1 MLKEFVNDINFLYKD
16 IINGNKQSLSKFK
29 EKWNV
34 KKSIGEI
41 YQNLCK
47 KESKKDTG
55 SFYTPIEIVDFMV
68 SDAISKINYKQ
79 NIYIKILDPCCGGGY
94 FLICVYEKLIEM
106 AKELKLENPEQ
117 HIINNNIFGFDTDS
131 TAALITK
138 IELYERSG
146 VLSDNILEKDFLL
159 SKNNGFDIIIGNPPY
174 MGHKVLSED
183 YRRKLSGEYDDV
195 FRDKGDI
202 SYCFIKKSVN
212 SIYEGGILQFFTS
225 RYMLEALNG
234 KGIRKFLSK
243 NFIDKIIDFYG
254 VRVIKGVGIDNIIL
268 TVIKQQPSNNIS
280 YYKLNIS
287 AKDKGSKVFEDIKSG
302 ENKYVS
308 CLNVKSDSLKDDGW
322 IFLSPIEENVL
333 NKINGVELNILCDSF
348 QGIITGCDSAFV
360 MDGNTANELLIEKD
374 ILKPWIKNKDIK
386 SFYIE
391 PSSDVLIY
399 TNDLLNI
406 ENYKNALKHI
416 ENFKKKLELRRECK
430 KGLRKW
436 YEIQWGRDRNL
447 FEDKKIV
454 YPFKASSNR
463 FALDEGS
470 YFSADVYGIRIKD
483 MFQGVMSYEYL
494 LGILN
499 SRIYEFYIK
508 SMAKKLGDNL
518 YEYYPNKVMKLKIP
532 NLIKEVEDEVISK
545 KDNFKDNIDN
555 ILKYYFKIT
564 NEEYEAIKKWCN

>member
-1 MLKEFVNDINFLYKD
+1 
-16 IINGNKQSLSKFK
+16 
-29 EKWNV
+29 
-34 KKSIGEI
+34 
-41 YQNLCK
+41 
-47 KESKKDTG
+47 
-55 SFYTPIEIVDFMV
+55 
-68 SDAISKINYKQ
+68 
-79 NIYIKILDPCCGGGY
+79 
-94 FLICVYEKLIEM
+94 
-106 AKELKLENPEQ
+106 
-117 HIINNNIFGFDTDS
+117 
-131 TAALITK
+131 
-138 IELYERSG
+138 
-146 VLSDNILEKDFLL
+146 
-159 SKNNGFDIIIGNPPY
+159 

-183 YRRKLSGEYDDV
+183 YRRKLSSKYDDV

-212 SIYEGGILQFFTS
+212 SLYEGGILQFFTS

-234 KGIRKFLSK
+234 KGIRNFLSK

-268 TVIKQQPSNNIS
+268 TVIKQKPSNSIN

-287 AKDKGSKVFEDIKSG
+287 AKDKGSKVFEDIKLG

-322 IFLSPIEENVL
+322 IFLSTIEENVL
-333 NKINGVELNILCDSF
+333 NKIKGVELNILCDSF
-348 QGIITGCDSAFV
+348 QGVITGCDSAFV
-360 MDGNTANELLIEKD
+360 MDNNTADELLIEKG

-386 SFYIE
+386 PFYIE

-416 ENFKKKLELRRECK
+416 ENFKEKLKLRRECK

-436 YEIQWGRDRNL
+436 YEIQWGRDKRL
-447 FEDKKIV
+447 FENKKIV

-483 MFQGVMSYEYL
+483 MFQGMISYEYL

-518 YEYYPNKVMKLKIP
+518 YEYYPNKIMKLKIP

-555 ILKYYFKIT
+555 ILKDYFKIT
-564 NEEYEAIKKWCN
+564 DEEYEAIKKWCN

>member
-1 MLKEFVNDINFLYKD
+1 MLKEFVSDINFLYKD

-41 YQNLCK
+41 YQSLCK

-55 SFYTPIEIVDFMV
+55 SFYTPVEIVDFMV

-94 FLICVYEKLIEM
+94 FLICIYEKLIEM

-117 HIINNNIFGFDTDS
+117 HIINNNIFGFDTDN

-159 SKNNGFDIIIGNPPY
+159 SENNGFDIIIGNPPY

-212 SIYEGGILQFFTS
+212 SLYEGGILQFFTS

-234 KGIRKFLSK
+234 KGIRNFLSK

-268 TVIKQQPSNNIS
+268 TVIKQKPSNSIN
-280 YYKLNIS
+280 YYKLNMS
-287 AKDKGSKVFEDIKSG
+287 AKDKGSKVFEDIKLG
-302 ENKYVS
+302 GHKYVS
-308 CLNVKSDSLKDDGW
+308 CLNVKSDSLRDDGW

-333 NKINGVELNILCDSF
+333 NKIKGVELNILCDSF

-360 MDGNTANELLIEKD
+360 MDNNTANELLIEKN

-386 SFYIE
+386 PFYIE

-416 ENFKKKLELRRECK
+416 ENFKEKLELRRECK

-436 YEIQWGRDRNL
+436 YEIQWGRDKSL
-447 FEDKKIV
+447 FENKKIV

-463 FALDEGS
+463 FALDKGS

-483 MFQGVMSYEYL
+483 MFQGMISYEYL

-518 YEYYPNKVMKLKIP
+518 YEYYPNKIMKLKIP
-532 NLIKEVEDEVISK
+532 NLIKEVEDEVINK

-555 ILKYYFKIT
+555 ILKDYFKIT

>member
-1 MLKEFVNDINFLYKD
+1 MLKEFVSDINFLYKN
-16 IINGNKQSLSKFK
+16 IVNGNNQSLSKFK

-47 KESKKDTG
+47 KESKKHTG
-55 SFYTPIEIVDFMV
+55 SFYTPAEIVDFMV

-94 FLICVYEKLIEM
+94 FLICIYEKLIEM

-117 HIINNNIFGFDTDS
+117 HIINNNIFGFDTDN
-131 TAALITK
+131 TAVLITK

-159 SKNNGFDIIIGNPPY
+159 SENTGFDIIIGNPPY

-183 YRRKLSGEYDDV
+183 YRRKLSSKYDDV

-212 SIYEGGILQFFTS
+212 SLYEGGILQFFTS

-234 KGIRKFLSK
+234 KGIRNFLSK

-268 TVIKQQPSNNIS
+268 TVIKQKPSNSIN

-287 AKDKGSKVFEDIKSG
+287 AKDKGSKVFEDIKLG

-322 IFLSPIEENVL
+322 IFLSTIEENVL
-333 NKINGVELNILCDSF
+333 NKIKGVELNILCDSF
-348 QGIITGCDSAFV
+348 QGVITGCDSAFV
-360 MDGNTANELLIEKD
+360 MDNNTADELLIEKG

-386 SFYIE
+386 PFYIE

-416 ENFKKKLELRRECK
+416 ENFKEKLKLRRECK

-436 YEIQWGRDRNL
+436 YEIQWGRDKRL
-447 FEDKKIV
+447 FENKKIV

-483 MFQGVMSYEYL
+483 MFQGMISYEYL

-518 YEYYPNKVMKLKIP
+518 YEYYPNKIMKLKIP

-555 ILKYYFKIT
+555 ILKDYFKIT
-564 NEEYEAIKKWCN
+564 DEEYEAIKKWCN

>member
-1 MLKEFVNDINFLYKD
+1 MLKEFVSDINFLYKD
-16 IINGNKQSLSKFK
+16 IVNGNKQSLSKFK

-47 KESKKDTG
+47 KESKKNTG
-55 SFYTPIEIVDFMV
+55 RFYTPVEIVDFMV

-94 FLICVYEKLIEM
+94 FLICIYEKLIEM

-117 HIINNNIFGFDTDS
+117 HIINNNIFGFDTDN
-131 TAALITK
+131 TAVLITK

-159 SKNNGFDIIIGNPPY
+159 SENTGFDIIIGNPPY

-183 YRRKLSGEYDDV
+183 YRRKLSSKYDDV

-212 SIYEGGILQFFTS
+212 SLYEGGILQFFTS

-234 KGIRKFLSK
+234 KGIRNFLSK

-268 TVIKQQPSNNIS
+268 TVIKQKPSNSIN

-287 AKDKGSKVFEDIKSG
+287 AKDKGSKVFEDIKLG

-322 IFLSPIEENVL
+322 IFLSTIEENVL
-333 NKINGVELNILCDSF
+333 NKIKGVELNILCDSF
-348 QGIITGCDSAFV
+348 QGVITGCDSAFV
-360 MDGNTANELLIEKD
+360 MDNNTADELLIEKG

-386 SFYIE
+386 PFYIE

-416 ENFKKKLELRRECK
+416 ENFKEKLKLRRECK

-436 YEIQWGRDRNL
+436 YEIQWGRDKRL
-447 FEDKKIV
+447 FENKKIV

-483 MFQGVMSYEYL
+483 MFQGMISYEYL

-518 YEYYPNKVMKLKIP
+518 YEYYPNKIMKLKIP

-555 ILKYYFKIT
+555 ILKDYFKIT
-564 NEEYEAIKKWCN
+564 DEEYEAIKKWCN

>member
-1 MLKEFVNDINFLYKD
+1 MLKEFVSDINFLYKD
-16 IINGNKQSLSKFK
+16 IVNGNKQSLSKFK

-47 KESKKDTG
+47 KESKKNTG
-55 SFYTPIEIVDFMV
+55 RFYTPVEIVDFMV

-94 FLICVYEKLIEM
+94 FLICIYEKLIEM

-117 HIINNNIFGFDTDS
+117 HIINNNIFGFDTDN
-131 TAALITK
+131 TAVLITK

-159 SKNNGFDIIIGNPPY
+159 SENTGFDIIIGNPPY

-183 YRRKLSGEYDDV
+183 YRRKLSSKYDDV

-212 SIYEGGILQFFTS
+212 SLYEGGILQFFTS

-234 KGIRKFLSK
+234 KGIRNFLSK

-268 TVIKQQPSNNIS
+268 TVIKQKPSNSIN

-287 AKDKGSKVFEDIKSG
+287 AKDKGSKVFEDIKLG

-322 IFLSPIEENVL
+322 IFLSTIEENVL
-333 NKINGVELNILCDSF
+333 NKIKGVELNILCDSF
-348 QGIITGCDSAFV
+348 QGVITGCDSAFV
-360 MDGNTANELLIEKD
+360 MDNNTADELLIEKG

-386 SFYIE
+386 PFYIE

-406 ENYKNALKHI
+406 ENYKNA
-416 ENFKKKLELRRECK
+416 
-430 KGLRKW
+430 
-436 YEIQWGRDRNL
+436 
-447 FEDKKIV
+447 
-454 YPFKASSNR
+454 
-463 FALDEGS
+463 
-470 YFSADVYGIRIKD
+470 
-483 MFQGVMSYEYL
+483 
-494 LGILN
+494 
-499 SRIYEFYIK
+499 
-508 SMAKKLGDNL
+508 
-518 YEYYPNKVMKLKIP
+518 
-532 NLIKEVEDEVISK
+532 
-545 KDNFKDNIDN
+545 
-555 ILKYYFKIT
+555 
-564 NEEYEAIKKWCN
+564 

>member
-1 MLKEFVNDINFLYKD
+1 MLKEFVSDINFLYKD
-16 IINGNKQSLSKFK
+16 IVNGNKQSLSKFK

-47 KESKKDTG
+47 KESKKNTG
-55 SFYTPIEIVDFMV
+55 RFYTPVEIVDFMV

-94 FLICVYEKLIEM
+94 FLICIYEKLIEM

-117 HIINNNIFGFDTDS
+117 HIINNNIFGFDTDN
-131 TAALITK
+131 TAVLITK

-159 SKNNGFDIIIGNPPY
+159 SENTGFDIIIGNPPY

-183 YRRKLSGEYDDV
+183 YRRKLSSKYDDV

-212 SIYEGGILQFFTS
+212 SLYEGGILQFFTS

-234 KGIRKFLSK
+234 KGIRNFLSK

-268 TVIKQQPSNNIS
+268 TVIKQKPSNSIN

-287 AKDKGSKVFEDIKSG
+287 AKDKGSKVFEDIKLG

-322 IFLSPIEENVL
+322 IFLSTIEENVL
-333 NKINGVELNILCDSF
+333 NKIKGVELNILCDSF
-348 QGIITGCDSAFV
+348 QGVITGCDSAFV
-360 MDGNTANELLIEKD
+360 MDNNTADELLIEKG

-386 SFYIE
+386 PFYIE

-416 ENFKKKLELRRECK
+416 ENFKEKLKLRRECK

-436 YEIQWGRDRNL
+436 YEIQWGRDKRL
-447 FEDKKIV
+447 FENKKIV

-483 MFQGVMSYEYL
+483 MFQGMISYEYL

-555 ILKYYFKIT
+555 ILKDYFKIT
-564 NEEYEAIKKWCN
+564 DEEYEAIKKWCN

>member
-1 MLKEFVNDINFLYKD
+1 MLKEFASDINFLYKD
-16 IINGNKQSLSKFK
+16 ISNGNKQSLSKFK

-55 SFYTPIEIVDFMV
+55 SFYTPVEIVDFMV

-94 FLICVYEKLIEM
+94 FLICIYEKLIEM

-159 SKNNGFDIIIGNPPY
+159 SENNGFDIIIGNPPY

>member
-1 MLKEFVNDINFLYKD
+1 MLKEFVSDINFLYKD
-16 IINGNKQSLSKFK
+16 IVNGNKQSLSKFK

-47 KESKKDTG
+47 KESKKNTG
-55 SFYTPIEIVDFMV
+55 RFYTPVEIVDFMV

-94 FLICVYEKLIEM
+94 FLICIYEKLIEM

-117 HIINNNIFGFDTDS
+117 HIINNNIFGFDTDN
-131 TAALITK
+131 TAVLITK

-159 SKNNGFDIIIGNPPY
+159 SENTGFDIIIGNPPY

-183 YRRKLSGEYDDV
+183 YRRKLSSKYDDV

-212 SIYEGGILQFFTS
+212 SLYEGGILQFFTS

-234 KGIRKFLSK
+234 KGIRNFLSK

-268 TVIKQQPSNNIS
+268 TVIKQKPSNSIN

-287 AKDKGSKVFEDIKSG
+287 AKDKGSKVFEDIKLG

-322 IFLSPIEENVL
+322 IFLSTIEENVL
-333 NKINGVELNILCDSF
+333 NKIKGVELNILCDSF
-348 QGIITGCDSAFV
+348 QGVITGCDSAFV
-360 MDGNTANELLIEKD
+360 MDNNTADELLIEKG

-386 SFYIE
+386 PFYIE

-416 ENFKKKLELRRECK
+416 ENFKEKLKLRRECK

-436 YEIQWGRDRNL
+436 YEIQWGRDKRL
-447 FEDKKIV
+447 FENKKIV

-483 MFQGVMSYEYL
+483 MFQGMISYEYL

-532 NLIKEVEDEVISK
+532 NLIKEVEDEVINK

-555 ILKYYFKIT
+555 ILKDYFKIT
-564 NEEYEAIKKWCN
+564 DEEYEAIKKWCN